1 MALPRAAHL
10 VHLGSCLNSQGRLRF
25 AVQSTALASYSKPA
39 LTVLGECDGFVRQVA
54 APLRG
59 AVRRGAPLRRSG
71 QGVHLRPPARPRARG
86 RPASHMQM
94 ADGVL
99 PEVTRATGRADFR
112 ARCPSRTRG
121 PAWLTQSLPSSLP
134 TLPPVRCTRRRPAGA
149 PMAAPRVRA
158 DPKAAVGLRGHPKA
172 AVAAFARAAQRR
184 VAGARMLSCTAS
196 RTATACSPLVA
207 ARGSSRPPC
216 GSR

>member
-39 LTVLGECDGFVRQVA
+39 LTVLASANATASCGRWRPHYEARSVEA
-54 APLRG
+54 LHRG
-59 AVRRGAPLRRSG
+59 GAGRAFTS
-71 QGVHLRPPARPRARG
+71 VHLPVLVLEG
-86 RPASHMQM
+86 VSHMQM

-121 PAWLTQSLPSSLP
+121 PAWLTPSLPSSLP

-158 DPKAAVGLRGHPKA
+158 DPKAAVGLRGHH
-172 AVAAFARAAQRR
+172 V
-184 VAGARMLSCTAS
+184 
-196 RTATACSPLVA
+196 
-207 ARGSSRPPC
+207 
-216 GSR
+216 